1 MIAPTDQQGLEQLRN
16 ASIKLTERWQREAVV
31 KVTPA
36 ESRVG
41 PLTCP
46 ATEKLRSGTELEP
59 GEAGLVPPELDEDG
73 RWLTPAVKWG
83 TRPGSRSHQ
92 TEFFGPILSM
102 MKAKDLD
109 DAIGIV
115 NSTGFGLTSGLQSLD
130 TQEQTHW
137 TERIE
142 AGNLYINRTT
152 TGAIVQ
158 RQPFGG
164 LKKSAI
170 GAGTKAGGPNY
181 VLQLLTLEETAPP
194 IDGALDEDSPWLTA
208 TQGWEGELSRRFG
221 IDHAEIHKFR
231 TALRSYLVQL
241 GTRRTPDARSRVPD
255 SGRCPA
261 C

>member
-1 MIAPTDQQGLEQLRN
+1 
-16 ASIKLTERWQREAVV
+16 
-31 KVTPA
+31 
-36 ESRVG
+36 
-41 PLTCP
+41 
-46 ATEKLRSGTELEP
+46 
-59 GEAGLVPPELDEDG
+59 
-73 RWLTPAVKWG
+73 
-83 TRPGSRSHQ
+83 
-92 TEFFGPILSM
+92 

-181 VLQLLTLEETAPP
+181 VLQLLTLEEIVPP

-208 TQGWEGELSRRFG
+208 TQGWIG
-221 IDHAEIHKFR
+221 HKQPI
-231 TALRSYLVQL
+231 Y
-241 GTRRTPDARSRVPD
+241 
-255 SGRCPA
+255 
-261 C
+261 

>member
-1 MIAPTDQQGLEQLRN
+1 MVA
-16 ASIKLTERWQREAVV
+16 
-31 KVTPA
+31 KVAPA

-46 ATEKLRSGTELEP
+46 ATEKLRSGIELEP
-59 GEAGLVPPELDEDG
+59 GEAWLVPPELDEDG

-92 TEFFGPILSM
+92 TEFFGPILSV

-109 DAIGIV
+109 DAISIV

-130 TQEQTHW
+130 TREQTHW

-181 VLQLLTLEETAPP
+181 VLQLLTLEEPAPP

-208 TQGWEGELSRRFG
+208 TQG
-221 IDHAEIHKFR
+221 
-231 TALRSYLVQL
+231 
-241 GTRRTPDARSRVPD
+241 
-255 SGRCPA
+255 
-261 C
+261 